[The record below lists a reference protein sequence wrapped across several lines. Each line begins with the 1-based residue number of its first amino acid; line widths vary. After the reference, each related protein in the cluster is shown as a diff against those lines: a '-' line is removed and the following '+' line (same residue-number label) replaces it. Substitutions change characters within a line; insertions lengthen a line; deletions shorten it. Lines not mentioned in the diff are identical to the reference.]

1 MKQITLNELQ
11 DNLSTIFDRIA
22 HHHEVISV
30 AHDPDHSIVLLDAKE
45 YESLLETLYLSQHP
59 VNAERLRQGI
69 EQHRQGQIRE
79 IDVTTYL
86 D

>member
-1 MKQITLNELQ
+1 MKHITMNELQ
-11 DNLSTIFDRIA
+11 NNLSTIFDRVA

-30 AHDPDHSIVLLDAKE
+30 AQDSEHAVVLLDANE

-69 EQHRQGQIRE
+69 EQHGQGEVKE
-79 IDVTTYL
+79 INVTAYL